1 MQDLNTLTL
10 PPPLAERIARAAGT
24 VAQSPQD
31 WALEALAL
39 QLAQAEALQ
48 QQLAGARQAAEAID
62 AGEALYAMDAV
73 HDYLLARAA
82 GLPGKR
88 PHPRHL
94 VVAKKHIDTG
104 RGE

>member
-1 MQDLNTLTL
+1 MPELLTLTL
-10 PPPLAERIARAAGT
+10 PAQLAERIAQAASA
-24 VAQSPQD
+24 VAQTPQD
-31 WALEALAL
+31 WALEVLVL

-48 QQLAGARQAAEAID
+48 SQLSGAHQAAAAID
-62 AGEALYAMDAV
+62 AGEALYVMDAV

-94 VVAKKHIDTG
+94 VVAKTHADSG
-104 RGE
+104 RE

>member
-1 MQDLNTLTL
+1 MQDLSTLTF
-10 PPPLAERIARAAGT
+10 PPPLTERIARAAEA
-24 VAQSPQD
+24 VAQAPQD

-39 QLAQAEALQ
+39 QLAQVEALQ

-94 VVAKKHIDTG
+94 VVAKKHADIE

>member
-1 MQDLNTLTL
+1 MPEPSTLTL
-10 PPPLAERIARAAGT
+10 PTPLAERIARAAGV
-24 VAQSPQD
+24 VAQAPQD
-31 WALEALAL
+31 WVLEALAL

-48 QQLAGARQAAEAID
+48 PQLKGAREAAEAID

-94 VVAKKHIDTG
+94 VVAKKHADVE
-104 RGE
+104 RRE

>member
-1 MQDLNTLTL
+1 MPEPITLTL
-10 PPPLAERIARAAGT
+10 PPPLAERIDRAADA
-24 VAQSPQD
+24 VAQAPQD

-48 QQLAGARQAAEAID
+48 HVLMAARQAAEAID

-82 GLPGKR
+82 GLAGKR

-94 VVAKKHIDTG
+94 VVAKKHADIE

>member
-1 MQDLNTLTL
+1 MSEQSTL
-10 PPPLAERIARAAGT
+10 PLPPQLAERIAQAAGV

-39 QLAQAEALQ
+39 QLDQAETLQ
-48 QQLAGARQAAEAID
+48 PQLTHARQAAEAID

-94 VVAKKHIDTG
+94 VVAKSHSDLRK
-104 RGE
+104 E